1 MLKNGLIQDFR
12 ENGSN
17 DFANIGNLNEPID
30 SLHTN
35 AGSTFPKNLELELRS
50 DSG

>member
-1 MLKNGLIQDFR
+1 MPKNGLIQDFR

-17 DFANIGNLNEPID
+17 DFANIGNLNELD
-30 SLHTN
+30 DTLHTK
-35 AGSTFPKNLELELRS
+35 GSPIFPKNLDVELWS